1 MNGLHFLV
9 GFTKLL
15 LLPRKK
21 AVPFSYPP
29 KKEKKKKTMKM
40 SGSFQSFLKKRTSR
54 VKGRRGR
61 GGQAILPLHDDDDQ
75 SFFLVP
81 RGLKQDTA
89 TTSRTVLGPHNV
101 LDLEKESQAA
111 LLSQR
116 LCQKLFGP
124 PLLVTD
130 TGNKLSSHTIVPYCI
145 FHDICSQE

>member
-21 AVPFSYPP
+21 LFPFPIPP
-29 KKEKKKKTMKM
+29 KKKRKKTMKM

-61 GGQAILPLHDDDDQ
+61 GGQAILPLHDDDQ

-130 TGNKLSSHTIVPYCI
+130 TGNKLSGHTIVPYCI
-145 FHDICSQE
+145 FHDSCSQK

>member
-9 GFTKLL
+9 GYTKLL
-15 LLPRKK
+15 LLPKK
-21 AVPFSYPP
+21 SCSLFLSPQ
-29 KKEKKKKTMKM
+29 KRKEKRRKKM
-40 SGSFQSFLKKRTSR
+40 SGSFQCFLKKRTSR

-61 GGQAILPLHDDDDQ
+61 GGQAILPLHDDDQ

-81 RGLKQDTA
+81 RGLEQDTA

-130 TGNKLSSHTIVPYCI
+130 TGNKLSSPTIVPYCI
-145 FHDICSQE
+145 FHDICS